1 MVEFKIEDL
10 MTNLEYRSKML
21 KDSVKFK
28 EDRRPKNKSNLMF
41 PSSFYG
47 IKQQFSAKKT
57 PPINPRS
64 TDQAGLTIKNFMK
77 KWSGY
82 EALKQKYF
90 DNSIIFFIRMY
101 SGHTGQD
108 SNRDFRLDEEVTKI
122 ENGGLFT
129 KERCKNL
136 AK

>member
-77 KWSGY
+77 K
-82 EALKQKYF
+82 
-90 DNSIIFFIRMY
+90 
-101 SGHTGQD
+101 
-108 SNRDFRLDEEVTKI
+108 
-122 ENGGLFT
+122 
-129 KERCKNL
+129 
-136 AK
+136 